1 MKIILA
7 IIEIN
12 NDLQNCA
19 LYIQKNADR
28 RNIQLDKK
36 RKNLKKKN
44 QDSMCTYEQFA
55 ML

>member
-1 MKIILA
+1 MKVILA
-7 IIEIN
+7 IIEVN

-28 RNIQLDKK
+28 RNVKLDKK
-36 RKNLKKKN
+36 CRNIKKKN
-44 QDSMCTYEQFA
+44 QHSMCTYEQFA